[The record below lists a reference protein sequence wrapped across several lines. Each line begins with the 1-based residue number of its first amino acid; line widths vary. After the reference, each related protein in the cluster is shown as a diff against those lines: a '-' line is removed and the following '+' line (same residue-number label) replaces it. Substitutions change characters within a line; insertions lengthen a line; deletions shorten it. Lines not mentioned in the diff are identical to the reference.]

1 MNCDALDSGVRIRQF
16 ITESEVHKD
25 LREALPKTLTLDEND
40 DVPILSPNTVT
51 KTDPVDGTFV
61 LSRLEALGPSN
72 DILADMKPACCRA
85 LTSMLSDAP
94 EPEVT
99 LTEAAESLVQ
109 HVANID
115 EDDDLERTLL
125 STLTK
130 LEPRTATVKLPL
142 EGEPDPTVITASAGM
157 LNEIADANS
166 ELDNAPT
173 DAIMETERPE
183 PCDKRAYSD
192 ESDIHIVAEQ
202 CVVKRQLGEKS
213 RDENDRPTA
222 ETTNCPV
229 VGPTAELVKRVTLE

>member
-1 MNCDALDSGVRIRQF
+1 
-16 ITESEVHKD
+16 
-25 LREALPKTLTLDEND
+25 
-40 DVPILSPNTVT
+40 LSPNTAT

-85 LTSMLSDAP
+85 LKSMLSDAP

-157 LNEIADANS
+157 LNEIADENS
-166 ELDNAPT
+166 ELDNAQT

-192 ESDIHIVAEQ
+192 ESDIHIVEEQ

-213 RDENDRPTA
+213 RDEN
-222 ETTNCPV
+222 V
-229 VGPTAELVKRVTLE
+229 VSAVQDDVAQDVLLNEARGD